1 MADQLY
7 LSYWLRGFS
16 EGNMLRKF
24 ERLLRTFPFSA
35 APTAVTTLRIYALE
49 FAEPPLIEV
58 AFPRPAGPEEI
69 VAAAAQFQNADCA
82 FLVEGSW
89 DLWQRENGW
98 QLSPASVILTCFGPR
113 FQNEERDHLRLEL
126 GLDSHFLP
134 PPGQASASGKVRS
147 NIRSLLRLS
156 HDLDGAFPVEK
167 RLLWTES
174 GRNFAELLRETIASP
189 GL

>member
-7 LSYWLRGFS
+7 LSYWLREFS

-24 ERLLRTFPFSA
+24 ERLLRTFPFS
-35 APTAVTTLRIYALE
+35 TASTTVTTLRIYAME
-49 FAEPPLIEV
+49 YAEPPLLEV
-58 AFPRPAGPEEI
+58 SFASPTAPEEI
-69 VAAAAQFQNADCA
+69 LEAAAHFQNGDCA
-82 FLVEGSW
+82 FLVGGSW
-89 DLWQRENGW
+89 DLWQRDRGW
-98 QLSPASVILTCFGPR
+98 KLAPSGVVLACFGPQ
-113 FQNEERDHLRLEL
+113 FQNEAGDHLRVEA

-156 HDLDGAFPVEK
+156 HDLESALPIER

-174 GRNFAELLRETIASP
+174 GENFAEKLRETITAP
-189 GL
+189 DF

>member
-16 EGNMLRKF
+16 EENMLRKF

-35 APTAVTTLRIYALE
+35 AATAVTTLRIYAME
-49 FAEPPLIEV
+49 YAEPPLVEV
-58 AFPRPAGPEEI
+58 SFAGATGPEQI
-69 VAAAAQFQNADCA
+69 VEAAAQFQNADCA
-82 FLVEGSW
+82 FLVGGSW
-89 DLWQRENGW
+89 DLWQPENGW
-98 QLSPASVILTCFGPR
+98 QLSPAGVVLACFGPQ
-113 FQNEERDHLRLEL
+113 FQNEAGDHLRLEL

-134 PPGQASASGKVRS
+134 PAGQTSANRKVQS

-156 HDLDGAFPVEK
+156 HDLDGAFPVQR

-174 GRNFAELLRETIASP
+174 GENFAQKLSETLAAP

>member
-16 EGNMLRKF
+16 EENMLRKF

-35 APTAVTTLRIYALE
+35 AATAVTTLRIYAME
-49 FAEPPLIEV
+49 YAEPPLLEV
-58 AFPRPAGPEEI
+58 SFAGATGPEQI
-69 VAAAAQFQNADCA
+69 VEAAAQFQNADCA
-82 FLVEGSW
+82 FLVGGSW
-89 DLWQRENGW
+89 DLWQPENGW
-98 QLSPASVILTCFGPR
+98 QLSPAGVVLACFGPQ
-113 FQNEERDHLRLEL
+113 FQNEAGDQLRLEL
-126 GLDSHFLP
+126 GLDFHFLP
-134 PPGQASASGKVRS
+134 PAGQTSANRKVQS

-156 HDLDGAFPVEK
+156 HDLDGAFPVER

-174 GRNFAELLRETIASP
+174 GENFAEKLRETLAAP

>member
-24 ERLLRTFPFSA
+24 ERLLRTFPFSGA
-35 APTAVTTLRIYALE
+35 STAVTTLRIYAME
-49 FAEPPLIEV
+49 FAEPPLLEV
-58 AFPRPAGPEEI
+58 SFPRPAGPEAI
-69 VAAAAQFQNADCA
+69 VEAAAQFQNADCA
-82 FLVEGSW
+82 FLVGDAW
-89 DLWQRENGW
+89 DLWQRDNGW
-98 QLSPASVILTCFGPR
+98 QLSPAGVVLTCFGPQ
-113 FQNEERDHLRLEL
+113 FQNEEGDHLRLEL

-156 HDLDGAFPVEK
+156 HDLDGALPVER

-174 GRNFAELLRETIASP
+174 GENFAEKLRQTLAAP

>member
-24 ERLLRTFPFSA
+24 ERLLRTFPFSVA
-35 APTAVTTLRIYALE
+35 ATTLTTLRIYAIE
-49 FAEPPLIEV
+49 FAEPPLLEV
-58 AFPRPAGPEEI
+58 SFAAATGPEEI
-69 VAAAAQFQNADCA
+69 VATATQFQNADCA
-82 FLVEGSW
+82 FMVGGSW
-89 DLWQRENGW
+89 DLWQRDNGW
-98 QLSPASVILTCFGPR
+98 QLSPAGVVLSCYGPQ
-113 FQNEERDHLRLEL
+113 FQNETDDHLRLEL

-134 PPGQASASGKVRS
+134 PPGQAVASGKVRS

-156 HDLDGAFPVEK
+156 QDLDGAFPVAR

-174 GRNFAELLRETIASP
+174 GENFAEKLRETIAVP